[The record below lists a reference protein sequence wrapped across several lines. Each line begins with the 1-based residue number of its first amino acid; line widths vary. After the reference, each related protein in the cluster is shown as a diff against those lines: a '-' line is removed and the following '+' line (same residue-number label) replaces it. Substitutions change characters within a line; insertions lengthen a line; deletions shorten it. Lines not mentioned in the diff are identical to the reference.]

1 MIKTKKDLSNYL
13 SADAQRNGIKSKFD
27 YWAKLLYGNES
38 AHAFRYLK
46 AFRMYEYYSNINS
59 PLRFFLRYY
68 HRRLGLKYRLAIP
81 INTVG
86 PGIYIPH
93 FQGGVVINC
102 KSIGCNFIISS
113 GCIIGNKDSQENR
126 AIIGDN
132 VELCIGSKV
141 IGKVVIGDN
150 VIVAPNSVVI
160 KDIPSNCVVSGVPA
174 KIIKQDGKK
183 IL

>member
-1 MIKTKKDLSNYL
+1 M
-13 SADAQRNGIKSKFD
+13 
-27 YWAKLLYGNES
+27 
-38 AHAFRYLK
+38 
-46 AFRMYEYYSNINS
+46 
-59 PLRFFLRYY
+59 
-68 HRRLGLKYRLAIP
+68 
-81 INTVG
+81 
-86 PGIYIPH
+86 
-93 FQGGVVINC
+93 VINC

-174 KIIKQDGKK
+174 KIIKQDGQK